1 MSRGP
6 GFAPV
11 RLARAFGAARVVGV
25 ARTCVLAWMLMIALA
40 NHAPAQSAF
49 ELPPQANASVAG
61 TDDATALFANP
72 AAAGLRRGPELA
84 LSMIGAPAVTV
95 RNSRDRALVRPL
107 YRAALVLGPLGL
119 TVTQPELSRVSY
131 STSFSA
137 GGSGLRFG
145 ATLSSLTASTY
156 AASLVRGP
164 EGTRTAI
171 ERGFGL
177 GEDRTADLRI
187 GALSRPA
194 RWLSLGAVLDHV
206 AEPRLAGARLE
217 RELTLGLG
225 LRPFA
230 LGAGRA
236 HTLGTRLS
244 VTADVLVR
252 EDDELESAR
261 TRIGAEFELV
271 PGIIVRGAVEDHG
284 GLRAG
289 VSLIGR
295 RNSVHGDGERLGAGA
310 HASSAITSPGGA
322 ARDPVAG
329 TVTATF
335 HRAQE
340 HSVFDAFARKRVA
353 VMRLGGTFGDEGITS
368 VSIFGTETVGAVAP
382 VRRQLERALEDPL
395 TRGVLLHLT
404 GVAGMAQIE
413 ELRPRIAA
421 LRAAGKPVVAY
432 IEYGGRR
439 GDLFLAGACDRI
451 VTTPESFWAALGLH
465 SERRYYRKALADW
478 GVRID
483 RTSYGKYKS
492 AYRNYSVDSTSAAD
506 RESIDRGLDVAQNLF
521 VSTFA
526 RDRRLTED
534 ALRVVLDGRSWRAEE
549 LQKLGIIDSVGYRE
563 DAMRMLGRLT
573 NLGNRPRGVDLRK
586 LREARR
592 EWQVPRPIAVVYATG
607 GIEAGR
613 SGNDLFSG
621 AFMGNETI
629 SSQIE
634 AAFRNPEVK
643 AVVLRIDSPG
653 GSSVASDLMH
663 HTAARMKRETRKPLI
678 VSMARAAASGGYHL
692 AIAGDRIFAD
702 RFTITGSIGVLS
714 VRYSLEGWLRRHGIR
729 QDDFDRGDYMKHWST
744 GHDWDAR
751 AQAAADSATYTDYR
765 AFVDVVAK
773 KRGMSWDAVDAVAQ
787 GRVWMGEDALARG
800 LIDEIGGLD
809 AAIAEA
815 RRRAGIVPGEKIAL
829 AEYRRP
835 RPGIFSGLVSSWLRT
850 QWERNVHLPEPG
862 QTRYGM
868 DPDALTI
875 E

>member
-1 MSRGP
+1 MTARRPGP
-6 GFAPV
+6 WS
-11 RLARAFGAARVVGV
+11 ARAVRA
-25 ARTCVLAWMLMIALA
+25 CALA
-40 NHAPAQSAF
+40 CSLVGAGGAHAQSAF
-49 ELPPQANASVAG
+49 ELPPSANASVAG
-61 TDDATALFANP
+61 TDDATGLFLNP

-84 LSMIGAPAVTV
+84 VSVIDAPDVPVHDA
-95 RNSRDRALVRPL
+95 RDRALVRRL
-107 YRAALVLGPLGL
+107 YRGALVLGPFGV
-119 TVTQPELSRVSY
+119 TITQPELSRVAYGVSLA
-131 STSFSA
+131 A
-137 GGSGLRFG
+137 GGTGLRFG
-145 ATLSSLTASTY
+145 AALQSLTASAY

-164 EGTRTAI
+164 TGTRPAI
-171 ERGFGL
+171 ERGLGL
-177 GEDRTADLRI
+177 AEDRTTEVRF

-206 AEPRLAGARLE
+206 MGPQLVGERLD

-225 LRPFA
+225 LRPLAFV
-230 LGAGRA
+230 AGRA
-236 HTLGTRLS
+236 HSLGTRLTL
-244 VTADVLVR
+244 TADVRMR
-252 EDDELESAR
+252 EHEALESSR
-261 TRIGAEFELV
+261 TRVGAEFEVV
-271 PGIIVRGAVEDHG
+271 PGVVVRGAVEDHG
-284 GLRAG
+284 GVRAG
-289 VSLIGR
+289 LSLIGR
-295 RNSVHGDGERLGAGA
+295 HSSVHGDAERLGAIAGP
-310 HASSAITSPGGA
+310 SAA
-322 ARDPVAG
+322 AGDAAVG
-329 TVTATF
+329 TLSATF
-335 HRAQE
+335 HGAQE
-340 HSVFDAFARKRVA
+340 RTVLDAFARKRVA
-353 VMRLGGTFGDEGITS
+353 VMRLGGTLGDEGITS
-368 VSIFGTETVGAVAP
+368 VSVFGTSTVGSAAP

-404 GVAGMAQIE
+404 GVSGMAQIE

-483 RTSYGKYKS
+483 RTSYGQYKS

-521 VSTFA
+521 VSAFA
-526 RDRRLTED
+526 RDRQLSED
-534 ALRVVLDGRSWRAEE
+534 ALRTVLDGRSWRAED

-563 DAMRMLGRLT
+563 DALRMLGRLAR
-573 NLGNRPRGVDLRK
+573 LGDRPRGVDLRN

-592 EWQVPRPIAVVYATG
+592 EWRVPRPIAVVYASG

-621 AFMGNETI
+621 AFMGNETV
-629 SSQIE
+629 SRQIE

-663 HTAARMKRETRKPLI
+663 HAVVRMKRETHKPLI

-692 AIAGDRIFAD
+692 AIAGDRIYAD

-714 VRYSLEGWLRRHGIR
+714 VRYSLEEWLARHGIR
-729 QDDFDRGDYMKHWST
+729 QDDFDRGAYMSHWST

-765 AFVDVVAK
+765 AFVDVVAQG
-773 KRGMSWDAVDAVAQ
+773 RGMSWEAVDAVAQ

-815 RRRAGIVPGEKIAL
+815 RRRVGIVPGEKIGVV
-829 AEYRRP
+829 EYHRP
-835 RPGIFSGLVSSWLRT
+835 RPGVVSGLVSGWLRA
-850 QWERNVHLPEPG
+850 QWERNVHLPESG
-862 QTRYGM
+862 QARYWM

>member
-1 MSRGP
+1 MSAGRV
-6 GFAPV
+6 FAPERLV
-11 RLARAFGAARVVGV
+11 RTVRTTEVARV
-25 ARTCVLAWMLMIALA
+25 ARRCALVCLLMSALVK
-40 NHAPAQSAF
+40 PASAQFAF
-49 ELPPQANASVAG
+49 ELPPHANSSVAG

-84 LSMIGAPAVTV
+84 LSVIAAPDVPA
-95 RNSRDRALVRPL
+95 RNPREARLLGSLKRSAL
-107 YRAALVLGPLGL
+107 ALGPFGFM
-119 TVTQPELSRVSY
+119 VAHPPASRVSY
-131 STSFSA
+131 GASLS
-137 GGSGLRFG
+137 GGTTGLRIG
-145 ATLSSLTASTY
+145 VALQSLTVSTY

-164 EGTRTAI
+164 DGTRPAI

-177 GEDRTADLRI
+177 GEDRTTDLRI
-187 GALSRPA
+187 GALSRPT
-194 RWLSLGAVLDHV
+194 RWLSLGAVLDH
-206 AEPRLAGARLE
+206 ATEPRLLGTRLD
-217 RELTLGLG
+217 REITVGLG
-225 LRPFA
+225 LRPLA
-230 LGAGRA
+230 LVPGRA

-244 VTADVLVR
+244 LTADVRVR

-271 PGIIVRGAVEDHG
+271 PGLIVRGAVEDHG
-284 GLRAG
+284 GVRAG
-289 VSLIGR
+289 LSLIGR
-295 RNSVHGDGERLGAGA
+295 RSSVHGDAERLGAGA
-310 HASSAITSPGGA
+310 RESSAITGPGGRV
-322 ARDPVAG
+322 RDDAAG

-340 HSVFDAFARKRVA
+340 HSVLDAFERKRVA
-353 VMRLGGTFGDEGITS
+353 VMRVGGTLGDEGITS
-368 VSIFGTETVGAVAP
+368 VSIFGTETVGAAAP

-451 VTTPESFWAALGLH
+451 VTTPESFWAGLGLH

-478 GVRID
+478 GVRVD

-521 VSTFA
+521 VSAFA
-526 RDRRLTED
+526 RDRNLTED
-534 ALRVVLDGRSWRAEE
+534 ALRVVLDGRPWRAEE
-549 LQKLGIIDSVGYRE
+549 LQEHGVVDSIGYRE
-563 DAMRMLGRLT
+563 DAMRILGRLAH
-573 NLGNRPRGVDLRK
+573 LGDRPRGVDLRK
-586 LREARR
+586 LREPRR
-592 EWQVPRPIAVVYATG
+592 EWHTPRPIAVVYATG

-613 SGNDLFSG
+613 SGNDLFTG

-629 SSQIE
+629 SKQIE

-714 VRYSLEGWLRRHGIR
+714 VRYSLEGWLKRHGIR

-773 KRGMSWDAVDAVAQ
+773 ARRMSFDEVDAVAQ
-787 GRVWMGEDALARG
+787 GRVWMGEDALAHG

-815 RRRAGIVPGEKIAL
+815 RRRVGIVPAEKIGL

-835 RPGIFSGLVSSWLRT
+835 HPGAFSGLVNSWLRT
-850 QWERNVHLPEPG
+850 QWERNVHLPESG
-862 QTRYGM
+862 QARYWM
-868 DPDALTI
+868 DPEALTI